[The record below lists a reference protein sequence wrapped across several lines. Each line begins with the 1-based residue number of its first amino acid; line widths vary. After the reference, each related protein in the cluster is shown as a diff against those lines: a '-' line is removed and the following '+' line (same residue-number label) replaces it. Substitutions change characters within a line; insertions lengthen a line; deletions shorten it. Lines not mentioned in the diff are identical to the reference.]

1 MGAARGHAPPCRR
14 TRLKALWIAR
24 HGGPEVLEIRDVPEP
39 AAGPDDVVVRV
50 RASGLNRADLLQR
63 RGLYPPPPGVPA
75 EIPGLE
81 LAGEVEACGARVT
94 SLSPGDRVMAITGG
108 AGQAERACVP
118 ERMAIAIPE
127 GMDFPDAAAIPE
139 AFLTAYDA
147 LFARGG
153 LRPGETVLIH
163 AAASGV
169 GLAAA
174 AIAAITGAK
183 VIALTRSE
191 EKRKKLAALGY
202 ETSEPASG
210 VDVVLDF
217 LGASSWA
224 GNVEV
229 LLPKGRLVIIG
240 TMSGSKVEA
249 DLSPILRK
257 RLTVVGTVL
266 RSRPIEEKIALTRE
280 FARTILPLIAGGRI
294 RPVVDRV
301 LPLSRAADAHGAMER
316 NENFGKIV
324 LTL

>member
-1 MGAARGHAPPCRR
+1 
-14 TRLKALWIAR
+14 
-24 HGGPEVLEIRDVPEP
+24 
-39 AAGPDDVVVRV
+39 
-50 RASGLNRADLLQR
+50 
-63 RGLYPPPPGVPA
+63 
-75 EIPGLE
+75 
-81 LAGEVEACGARVT
+81 
-94 SLSPGDRVMAITGG
+94 
-108 AGQAERACVP
+108 
-118 ERMAIAIPE
+118 
-127 GMDFPDAAAIPE
+127 
-139 AFLTAYDA
+139 
-147 LFARGG
+147 
-153 LRPGETVLIH
+153 
-163 AAASGV
+163 
-169 GLAAA
+169 
-174 AIAAITGAK
+174 
-183 VIALTRSE
+183 
-191 EKRKKLAALGY
+191 LGY

>member
-1 MGAARGHAPPCRR
+1 M
-14 TRLKALWIAR
+14 KALWIAR

-39 AAGPDDVVVRV
+39 ATGPDEVLVRV

-94 SLSPGDRVMAITGG
+94 SLRPGDRVMAIVAG
-108 AGQAERACVP
+108 AGQAEYCALHG
-118 ERMAIAIPE
+118 RMALPTPGE
-127 GMDFPDAAAIPE
+127 MSFEDAAAIPE

-147 LFARGG
+147 LFARGR

-174 AIAAITGAK
+174 AIAAASGAK

-191 EKRKKLAALGY
+191 EKRRRLADLGY
-202 ETSEPASG
+202 DTTRPTSG
-210 VDVVLDF
+210 VDVVIDF
-217 LGASSWA
+217 VGASTWA
-224 GNVEV
+224 QNLEV
-229 LLPKGRLVIIG
+229 LAPKGRLVLVG

-249 DLSPILRK
+249 ELSPIMRK
-257 RLTVVGTVL
+257 RLTIVGTVL

-280 FARTILPLIAGGRI
+280 FSRTILPLIAGGRI

>member
-1 MGAARGHAPPCRR
+1 M
-14 TRLKALWIAR
+14 KALWIAR

-94 SLSPGDRVMAITGG
+94 SLRPGDRVMAIVAG
-108 AGQAERACVP
+108 AGQAEYSALH
-118 ERMAIAIPE
+118 ERMALPIPGE
-127 GMDFPDAAAIPE
+127 MRFEDAAAIPE

>member
-1 MGAARGHAPPCRR
+1 M
-14 TRLKALWIAR
+14 KALWIAR

-229 LLPKGRLVIIG
+229 LRPKGRLVIIG

-301 LPLSRAADAHGAMER
+301 LPLSRAAEAHAAMER

>member
-1 MGAARGHAPPCRR
+1 M
-14 TRLKALWIAR
+14 KALWIAR

-39 AAGPDDVVVRV
+39 AAGPDEVLVRV

-94 SLSPGDRVMAITGG
+94 SLRPGDRVMAIVAG
-108 AGQAERACVP
+108 AGQAEYCALHG
-118 ERMAIAIPE
+118 RMALPIPGE
-127 GMDFPDAAAIPE
+127 MSFEDAAAIPE

-147 LFARGG
+147 LFARGR

-174 AIAAITGAK
+174 AIAAASGAK

-191 EKRKKLAALGY
+191 EKRRRLADLGY
-202 ETSEPASG
+202 DTTRPTSG
-210 VDVVLDF
+210 VDVVIDF
-217 LGASSWA
+217 VGASTWA
-224 GNVEV
+224 QNLEV
-229 LLPKGRLVIIG
+229 LAPKGRLVLVG

-249 DLSPILRK
+249 ELSPIMRK
-257 RLTVVGTVL
+257 RLTIVGTVL

-280 FARTILPLIAGGRI
+280 FSRTILPLIAGGRI

>member
-1 MGAARGHAPPCRR
+1 M
-14 TRLKALWIAR
+14 KALWIAR
-24 HGGPEVLEIRDVPEP
+24 PGGPEVLEVREVPDP
-39 AAGPDDVVVRV
+39 TPGPDEVLVRV
-50 RASGLNRADLLQR
+50 RAAGLNRADLLQR

-81 LAGEVEACGARVT
+81 LAGEVETCGARVT
-94 SLSPGDRVMAITGG
+94 SRSPGDSVMGIVAG
-108 AGQAERACVP
+108 AGQAERVALH
-118 ERMAIAIPE
+118 ERMALPIPD
-127 GMDFPDAAAIPE
+127 GMSFTDAAAIPE

-153 LRPGETVLIH
+153 LRPGETALIH

-174 AIAAITGAK
+174 AIASASGAK

-191 EKRKKLAALGY
+191 EKRRKLSDLGY
-202 ETSEPASG
+202 DTTRPTSG
-210 VDVVLDF
+210 VDVVIDF

-224 GNVEV
+224 ENVEV
-229 LLPKGRLVIIG
+229 LAPLGRLVLVG

-249 DLSPILRK
+249 DLSPIMRK

-266 RSRPIEEKIALTRE
+266 RPRPIEEKIALAQE
-280 FARTILPLIAGGRI
+280 FARTILPLLAEGRM
-294 RPVVDRV
+294 RPSVDRV
-301 LPLSRAADAHGAMER
+301 LPLEDARAGHEAMER